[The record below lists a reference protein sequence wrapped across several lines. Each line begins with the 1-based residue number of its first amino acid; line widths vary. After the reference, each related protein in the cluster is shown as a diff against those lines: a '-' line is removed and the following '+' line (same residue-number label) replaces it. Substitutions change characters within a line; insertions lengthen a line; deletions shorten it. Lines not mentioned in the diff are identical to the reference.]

1 VLSGVKAFK
10 GRLKKMSK
18 LRLIGLAFTG
28 VFSAGLA
35 VSANASSSELYSSE
49 KQTVRVGNELVVR
62 ATQQTSM
69 ADLISDEAMLLGSAI
84 IGLIGITIMRKTMH

>member
-1 VLSGVKAFK
+1 
-10 GRLKKMSK
+10 MSK
-18 LRLIGLAFTG
+18 LRLIGLAFTC

-35 VSANASSSELYSSE
+35 VSANASVSELYSAE

-62 ATQQTSM
+62 TTQQTSI
-69 ADLISDEAMLLGSAI
+69 ADLVSDEAMLLGSAI